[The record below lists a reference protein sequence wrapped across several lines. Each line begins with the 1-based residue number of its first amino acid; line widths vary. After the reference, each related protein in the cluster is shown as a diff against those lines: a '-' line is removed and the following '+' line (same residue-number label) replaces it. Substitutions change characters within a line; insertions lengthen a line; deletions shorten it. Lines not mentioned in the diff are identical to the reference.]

1 MLADISVA
9 IPDSCLSDEQTLRD
23 KTLKIGKIARAS
35 SIFRVKTIY
44 LYDDRDTQAK
54 KADRRLIKLIL
65 TYLDTPQYLRKT
77 LFPHIQELRYAGL
90 LPPIK
95 APHHKEW
102 HHIESVKEG
111 EIRVGVVVKV
121 KEKLFVDVGLGP
133 LVPLKGKAPV
143 GLKLNVQLKYPFSDL
158 RAEKIDQQDIT
169 QYWGFRVHEA
179 GSLKTLLDK
188 VRDSIVI
195 ITSRQGKS
203 LKHFKSRISNEL
215 AFKKGILLV
224 FGSPR
229 KGVHEIL
236 SSEGHDISLY
246 QFIVNMF
253 PNQGT
258 QTVRLEEAFFGSLAI
273 INYLLDSYDT
283 SQIFV

>member
-1 MLADISVA
+1 MSVDISVA

-23 KTLKIGKIARAS
+23 KTLKLSQIARAS
-35 SIFRVKTIY
+35 SIFRVKNIY
-44 LYDDRDTQAK
+44 LYQDRDTQAK

-65 TYLDTPQYLRKT
+65 RYLDTPQYLRKT
-77 LFPHIQELRYAGL
+77 LFPHMQELRYAGL

-102 HHIESVKEG
+102 HNMKSAKEG

-121 KEKLFVDVGLGP
+121 KEKLFVDVGLGS
-133 LVPLKGKAPV
+133 LVPLEEKAPV
-143 GLKLNVQLKYPFSDL
+143 GAKLNVKLKSSFPNL

-169 QYWGFRVHEA
+169 SYWGFQVHEA
-179 GSLKTLLDK
+179 RSLKTLLDEI
-188 VRDSIVI
+188 RDSVVI

-203 LKHFKSRISNEL
+203 LKNFKSQLSNEL
-215 AFKKGILLV
+215 AFKKGILLI

-229 KGVHEIL
+229 KGVHQIL
-236 SSEGHDISLY
+236 SSEGYDISSY

-253 PNQGT
+253 PHQGT
-258 QTVRLEEAFFGSLAI
+258 QTVRLEEAFLGALAI
-273 INYLLDSYDT
+273 INFFLNS
-283 SQIFV
+283 

>member
-1 MLADISVA
+1 MSIDISVA

-23 KTLKIGKIARAS
+23 KTLKISQIARAS

-44 LYDDRDTQAK
+44 LYQDRDTQAK

-65 TYLDTPQYLRKT
+65 RYLDTPQYLRKT
-77 LFPHIQELRYAGL
+77 LFPHMQELRYAGL
-90 LPPIK
+90 LSPIK

-102 HHIESVKEG
+102 HNMKSTKEG

-133 LVPLKGKAPV
+133 LVPLEGKASV
-143 GLKLNVQLKYPFSDL
+143 GVKLNVRLKSSFPNL
-158 RAEKIDQQDIT
+158 LAEKIDQQDIT
-169 QYWGFRVHEA
+169 SYWGFQVHEA
-179 GSLKTLLDK
+179 RSLKTLLDEI
-188 VRDSIVI
+188 RDSVVI

-203 LKHFKSRISNEL
+203 LKNFKSQLSNEL
-215 AFKKGILLV
+215 AFKKGLLLV

-229 KGVHEIL
+229 KGVHQIL
-236 SSEGHDISLY
+236 SSEGRDTSSY

-253 PNQGT
+253 PHQGT
-258 QTVRLEEAFFGSLAI
+258 QTVRLEEAFLGVLAI
-273 INYLLDSYDT
+273 VNCFLNS
-283 SQIFV
+283 

>member
-1 MLADISVA
+1 MSVDISVA

-23 KTLKIGKIARAS
+23 KTLKLSQIARAS
-35 SIFRVKTIY
+35 SIFRVKNIY
-44 LYDDRDTQAK
+44 LYQDRDTQAK

-65 TYLDTPQYLRKT
+65 RYLDTPQYLRKT
-77 LFPHIQELRYAGL
+77 LFPHMQELRYAGL

-102 HHIESVKEG
+102 HNMKSAKEG

-121 KEKLFVDVGLGP
+121 KEKLFVDVGLGSLIP
-133 LVPLKGKAPV
+133 LEEKAPV
-143 GLKLNVQLKYPFSDL
+143 GAKLNVKLKSSFPNL

-169 QYWGFRVHEA
+169 SYWGFQVHEA
-179 GSLKTLLDK
+179 RSLKTLLDEI
-188 VRDSIVI
+188 RDSVVI

-203 LKHFKSRISNEL
+203 LKNFKSQLSNEL
-215 AFKKGILLV
+215 AFKKGILLI

-229 KGVHEIL
+229 KGVHQIL
-236 SSEGHDISLY
+236 SSEGYDISSY

-253 PNQGT
+253 PHQGT
-258 QTVRLEEAFFGSLAI
+258 QTVRLEEAFLGALAI
-273 INYLLDSYDT
+273 INFFLNS
-283 SQIFV
+283 